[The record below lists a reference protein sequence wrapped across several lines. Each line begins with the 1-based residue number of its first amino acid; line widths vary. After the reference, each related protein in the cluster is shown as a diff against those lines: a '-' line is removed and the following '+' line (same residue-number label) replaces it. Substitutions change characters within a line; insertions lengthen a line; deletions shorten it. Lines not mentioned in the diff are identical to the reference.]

1 MSRKIEQIKRDWAK
15 TWEPKE
21 IKVKRTDR
29 GFGATMM
36 RNDAHRPSTI
46 NPEDYEYV
54 AQECMRIEGIGDAS
68 FLMAERE
75 LLRAHMARTGGT
87 YSGHQHG
94 GNCMVCGSVNA
105 VYTVLFYH
113 GKTNSYVRMGTDCAA
128 KCDMG
133 DPNLFDAFRKGVKDA
148 RELQK
153 GKNKAKALLS
163 DRGLDRAWDMYDHIS
178 FQDIP
183 ESGQEEST
191 IENIVGKLVKYG
203 SISDK
208 QFDYLGTLLT
218 RIDTR
223 AEREAKRKAEDE
235 AAKPCPTG
243 RIEVTGTVL
252 TTKYQESVYGETL
265 KMLVKADDGWKVW
278 GTVPSILEIFT
289 DGDIQRGLQHGD
301 RVRFK
306 AQVTPSDTDTK
317 FGFFK
322 RPTQAEVIS

>member
-1 MSRKIEQIKRDWAK
+1 MTYDLGMKNEG
-15 TWEPKE
+15 TMETKE
-21 IKVKRTDR
+21 HEFRETL
-29 GFGATMM
+29 M
-36 RNDAHRPSTI
+36 RNDVHRPSTI

-54 AQECMRIEGIGDAS
+54 AQECMRIEGMGDAS
-68 FLMAERE
+68 ILMAERE
-75 LLRAHMARTGGT
+75 LLRAHMARTAGT

-113 GKTNSYVRMGTDCAA
+113 SKTNSYVRMGTDCAA

-133 DPNLFDAFRKGVKDA
+133 DPNLFNAFRKGVKDA

-153 GKNKAKALLS
+153 GTRKAKALLS
-163 DRGLDRAWDMYDHIS
+163 DRGLERAWAIH
-178 FQDIP
+178 
-183 ESGQEEST
+183 QEGSSKAWEQGGSQGILFDV
-191 IENIVGKLVKYG
+191 IEKLIKYG
-203 SISDK
+203 SLSDK
-208 QFDYLGTLLT
+208 QYAFLGRLVYKIEN
-218 RIDTR
+218 RDKI
-223 AEREAKRKAEDE
+223 EAQRKAEND

-243 RIEVTGTVL
+243 RIEITGTVL
-252 TTKYQESVYGETL
+252 TTKFQESAYGETL
-265 KMLVKADDGWKVW
+265 KMLVRADDGWKVW

-289 DGDIQRGLQHGD
+289 DGEIQRGLQHGD